1 MFRLFSTVT
10 FFLIV
15 CLFSCK
21 TYDTRLSQSIILK
34 QIENGTDS
42 TYNKIYFPGY
52 KHTLYE
58 TKTSY
63 FLGESNCIIYYLDQE
78 KKKVDRIESKL
89 LGKPYGHYFNFY
101 GNGIIKSYRYVVRSG
116 NYSFY
121 RKYSNEGDLK
131 EEMGNPF
138 VDFMLNE
145 NKNEADL
152 FFVNVFFDSLH
163 VEISSSKTPTK
174 KLELHKSA
182 LAPMLLENKLFI
194 NDSLYF
200 LKIYTTKSGKTK
212 LYSDTLNISKN

>member
-1 MFRLFSTVT
+1 MCRLFSRVTV
-10 FFLIV
+10 FLLV
-15 CLFSCK
+15 GLFSCK

-63 FLGESNCIIYYLDQE
+63 FLGESNSIIYYSDQE
-78 KKKVDRIESKL
+78 KKKVDRIESNL

-101 GNGIIKSYRYVVRSG
+101 DNGIIRSYRYIVKSG

-121 RKYSNEGDLK
+121 RKYSMEGDL
-131 EEMGNPF
+131 EEERGNPF

-152 FFVNVFFDSLH
+152 FFVNVFYDSLH
-163 VEISSSKTPTK
+163 VEISSINTPIK
-174 KLELHKSA
+174 KLELHTSS

-194 NDSLYF
+194 NDSLFF
-200 LKIYTTKSGKTK
+200 LKIYAIKSGKTI
-212 LYSDTLNISKN
+212 LYSDTLNISK